1 VTVPIGGLRVALYNK
16 SIVTNEFRSHMGGG
30 SAVGG
35 TTGGWLLLLSFQNPR
50 RRFAFMKRSL
60 MILAAFA
67 LASSMAWAQDGAALY
82 KTKCA
87 ACHGAMGEG
96 KVGPSLQKTTLTQA
110 QITDLL
116 TKGAEGKKAP
126 HGKAVS
132 GLTADQATAV
142 ATYVGTLKK

>member
-1 VTVPIGGLRVALYNK
+1 MAGLRSTISL
-16 SIVTNEFRSHMGGG
+16 IVSNGFRSHMGGG
-30 SAVGG
+30 QRSWWKQLEAGFC
-35 TTGGWLLLLSFQNPR
+35 SCHSKNPQ
-50 RRFAFMKRSL
+50 RRFSFMKRSL
-60 MILAAFA
+60 MVMAAFT

-87 ACHGAMGEG
+87 ACHGAAGEG
-96 KVGPSLQKTTLTQA
+96 KIGPSLQKTALTQQ

-126 HGKAVS
+126 HGKALS
-132 GLTADQATAV
+132 GLTADQAQAV